1 MLAGI
6 EDGFDNGRTL
16 IRADAGSLFS
26 VLSVSFCLLCALL
39 CQDLRRMKS
48 SHVALLFAYLEL
60 NVVDQLDEA
69 LPDPLEL
76 VWAKR

>member
-26 VLSVSFCLLCALL
+26 VSLRLLCALL
-39 CQDLRRMKS
+39 CEESGPQK
-48 SHVALLFAYLEL
+48 
-60 NVVDQLDEA
+60 DE
-69 LPDPLEL
+69 
-76 VWAKR
+76 K